1 MSFLKIKTIPQLF
14 WSAPVPL
21 SMRPPFVSCTMLI
34 FGLIVFGFGETL
46 LIASGS
52 GVSPWTVFAQGI
64 SSLTDWSI
72 GLTTFVVSC
81 AVLLLW
87 IPLRQMPGIGTILN
101 IIIVASVMDL
111 ALPHIPVFE
120 EPVFKIAEGA
130 IGVFTTGFGGAIYL
144 IANLGPGP
152 RDGLMTG
159 AQRITGLPIVW
170 VRSAIEI
177 FVVTVGWLLG
187 GIVGIGTLLFAFG
200 IGPSIALSMA
210 ILVSLFGR
218 KNVQ

>member
-1 MSFLKIKTIPQLF
+1 
-14 WSAPVPL
+14 
-21 SMRPPFVSCTMLI
+21 MLI
-34 FGLIVFGFGETL
+34 FGLIIFGFGETL

-64 SSLTDWSI
+64 SRLTGWSI

-120 EPVFKIAEGA
+120 EPVFKIAGGA
-130 IGVFTTGFGGAIYL
+130 LGVFTTGFGGAIYL

-177 FVVTVGWLLG
+177 LVVTIGWLLG

-210 ILVSLFGR
+210 ILMSLFSE
-218 KNVQ
+218 KNSH

>member
-1 MSFLKIKTIPQLF
+1 MSFLKIKTIPELF
-14 WSAPVPL
+14 WSAPIPL
-21 SMRPPFVSCTMLI
+21 SMRPPFASCAMLI
-34 FGLIVFGFGETL
+34 FGLIIFGFGETL

-64 SSLTDWSI
+64 SRLTGWSI

-130 IGVFTTGFGGAIYL
+130 LGVFTTGFGGAIYL

-177 FVVTVGWLLG
+177 LVVTIGWLLG

-210 ILVSLFGR
+210 ILISLFGK
-218 KNVQ
+218 KNSH